1 MVGSLNNQTPSYV
14 KERFLITLFT
24 TLGRQS
30 RKVLYMTNQ
39 TQSSKVIYLA
49 ILEWK
54 HGINYPNV

>member
-49 ILEWK
+49 ILE
-54 HGINYPNV
+54 